1 MRGTHLAILVLAL
14 GAWGVVLIAALA
26 SGDTAPQWLQS
37 IAGVLGSCPYRAF
50 TGEPCSLCG
59 TTTAARLLL
68 SGDLA
73 ASVSHNPLALG
84 LVVLGVT
91 QPIYRLIRTLRPS
104 FALREELAI
113 SGAGLVWLIGVVVLA
128 S

>member
-14 GAWGVVLIAALA
+14 GAWATVLVAILAARGDAPDWLESLA
-26 SGDTAPQWLQS
+26 GF
-37 IAGVLGSCPYRAF
+37 LGTCPHRAL
-50 TGEPCSLCG
+50 TGEPCVLCG

-68 SGDLA
+68 GGDVA

-84 LVVLGVT
+84 LILLGVT
-91 QPIYRLIRTLRPS
+91 QPIYRLVRTLRPS

-113 SGAGLVWLIGVVVLA
+113 SGAGLAWLIGVVAVA
-128 S
+128 G